1 MLNIEEMRSDE
12 IHELL
17 HKIGYGHL
25 GFVDDGKP
33 QVMSIHYYLHDT
45 DIYLLTTEKM
55 KHHQLDANPEIC
67 LQVEE
72 IHDPLQ
78 WRSVVVSG
86 RAECL
91 SVEPDID
98 RAINF
103 IKQRNPTFSP
113 ASNRTWIDS
122 WGHGEAIAIY
132 RIECDRM
139 SGRMTEG
146 ASNRQVQ
153 SLSN

>member
-1 MLNIEEMRSDE
+1 MLNIEEMRQDE

-17 HKIGYGHL
+17 HKTGYGHL
-25 GFVDDGKP
+25 GFIDAGKP
-33 QVMSIHYYLHDT
+33 QVMAIHYYLHDT
-45 DIYLLTTEKM
+45 DIYLLTTAKM

-72 IHDPLQ
+72 IHSPLQ

-91 SVEPDID
+91 SVEPDIVGVASRNEN
-98 RAINF
+98 RAIKY
-103 IKQRNPTFSP
+103 IKQRNPAFSP

-132 RIECDRM
+132 SDRTRTYERTCHRW
-139 SGRMTEG
+139 S
-146 ASNRQVQ
+146 
-153 SLSN
+153 